1 MSLIGKRKGR
11 PTTKIQLD
19 LILKNFKVFLKRE
32 LRLTYDIPVI
42 LVDDTDFAKRIAAF
56 GEISKENVIHLS
68 IINRH
73 PMDILRTLAHEY
85 VHYKQ
90 HMEKG
95 LSRKSSHAG
104 SPTENQAN
112 SKAGELMRKYGQLH
126 PELFDLMPIR

>member
-11 PTTKIQLD
+11 PTTRIQFD
-19 LILKNFKVFLKRE
+19 LILKRFIIFLKRE

-42 LVDDTDFAKRIAAF
+42 LIDDADFAKRTGAF
-56 GEISKENVIHLS
+56 GEISKENVIYLS
-68 IINRH
+68 VINRH

-95 LSRKSSHAG
+95 LDRKSSHAG
-104 SPTENQAN
+104 SPAENEAN
-112 SKAGELMRKYGQLH
+112 AKAGEILRKYGNIH
-126 PELFDLMPIR
+126 PELFDLMPLR